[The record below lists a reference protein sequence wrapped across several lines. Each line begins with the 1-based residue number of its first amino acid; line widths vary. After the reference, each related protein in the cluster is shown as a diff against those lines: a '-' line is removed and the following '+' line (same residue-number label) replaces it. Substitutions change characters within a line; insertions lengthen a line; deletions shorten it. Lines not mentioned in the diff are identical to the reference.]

1 MSGNAART
9 PTFYDFFV
17 FMMTGGKFST
27 RLGQALFEPGTVAL
41 VGASSDPGKLNSRPQ
56 RVLRRHGFGGRI
68 IPVNPARSEIGG
80 EKAYPDLRAVPEP
93 IDHAFI
99 MVPAAAVPD
108 VVAAC
113 CEIRIPAVTIFTA
126 GFAELGDDGR
136 RRQEEMVAAAR
147 RAGVRLLGPNCLG
160 VVNVTGCVTLSAN
173 AVLEREKLQPGALS
187 VVSQSGSMLGAIIT
201 RAQERGLGF
210 SKLVSVGNECD
221 LAVGELVDML
231 VDDPDTRAI
240 LLFLEAFRDAER
252 LGLAARRAFAAG
264 KPVIAYKLGH
274 SAVGRAVA
282 TSHTG
287 AITGPDDLANAF
299 FEAHGI
305 MQVEVFEALFE
316 MPQLVLGHQP
326 PAGRRAAVLT
336 VTGGA
341 AAMVVDR
348 LGMYGVEVVGP
359 APRVIEKLAA
369 RGIAISDAPLTD
381 LPMGRAEG
389 GVYAAIVDE
398 LLASDHCDAV
408 VAVQGSTASYY
419 PESVRERVLAA
430 KLGSKPLAVFLGPKA
445 DEALRLLQEGGVAG
459 FRTPESC
466 ADAVAAYLNW
476 RVPVP
481 RESCPADDLANAET
495 LAAASKGPRLNE
507 VDACALFEALGI
519 KRSESVVAT
528 DSVQTIAMDFP
539 VAVKLLSPDIAHKSD
554 AGMVE
559 LNVESAANLRAAVQR
574 MLNRA
579 HAGFPGARIDGVLVQ
594 RMQRGLA
601 EVIVGYRRDPEVGPV
616 VLLGMGGV
624 IAELKRSYSIRLAP
638 VSPATAM
645 EMIDE
650 VAELAILRGFRN
662 LPRGDCGALAGAI
675 RAMSLLACLK
685 SRVVNEAEINPLI
698 VKGEGSGVVA
708 VDGLVVFQ

>member
-1 MSGNAART
+1 MKESADIT
-9 PTFYDFFV
+9 
-17 FMMTGGKFST
+17 ST
-27 RLGQALFEPGTVAL
+27 DTLRQALFTPRTVAL
-41 VGASSDPGKLNSRPQ
+41 VGASADAAKLASRPQ
-56 RVLRRHGFGGRI
+56 RVLRRHGFTGHV
-68 IPVNPARSEIGG
+68 IPINPGRSEIGG

-99 MVPAAAVPD
+99 MVPAAAVPG

-113 CEIRIPAVTIFTA
+113 CEVRIPAVTIFTA
-126 GFAELGDDGR
+126 GFAELGDEGR

-160 VVNVTGCVTLSAN
+160 VVNVTGRIMLSAN
-173 AVLEREKLQPGALS
+173 AVLEREQLRPGALS

-240 LLFLEAFRDAER
+240 LLFLEAFRDGER

-264 KPVIAYKLGH
+264 KPVIAFKLGR

-299 FEAHGI
+299 FQAHGI
-305 MQVEVFEALFE
+305 MRVEVFEALFE
-316 MPQLVLGHQP
+316 IPQLVLGHRP

-348 LGMYGVEVVGP
+348 LGLYGVEVVRP
-359 APRVIEKLAA
+359 TLRVIENLAGK
-369 RGIAISDAPLTD
+369 GIAISDAPLTD

-389 GVYAAIVDE
+389 GVYTAIADE

-408 VAVQGSTASYY
+408 VAVQGSTASFY
-419 PESVRERVLAA
+419 PESVQERVLAA

-466 ADAVAAYLNW
+466 ADAVNAYLNW
-476 RVPVP
+476 RAPAPEEPCPVG
-481 RESCPADDLANAET
+481 DLADAEA
-495 LAAASKGPRLNE
+495 LAAASKGARLNE
-507 VDACALFEALGI
+507 YEACALFAALSI
-519 KRSESVVAT
+519 ARAENRVVTNSA
-528 DSVQTIAMDFP
+528 QTVDMGFP
-539 VAVKLLSPDIAHKSD
+539 VAVKLLSPDIPHKSD
-554 AGMVE
+554 AGMVV
-559 LNVESAANLRAAVQR
+559 LKVESEGNLRSTVQR
-574 MLNRA
+574 MLNQARQR
-579 HAGFPGARIDGVLVQ
+579 FPQARIDGVLVQ

-624 IAELKRSYSIRLAP
+624 MAELKRSYCVRIAP
-638 VSPATAM
+638 VNLATAAS
-645 EMIDE
+645 MIEE
-650 VAELAILRGFRN
+650 VPELAILRGFRN
-662 LPRGDCGALAGAI
+662 LPRGDCAALARAI
-675 RAMSLLACLK
+675 RAMSLLACLT
-685 SRVVNEAEINPLI
+685 SRTVIEAEINPLI
-698 VKGEGSGVVA
+698 VKGDGSGVVA
-708 VDGLVVFQ
+708 VDGLVVFE